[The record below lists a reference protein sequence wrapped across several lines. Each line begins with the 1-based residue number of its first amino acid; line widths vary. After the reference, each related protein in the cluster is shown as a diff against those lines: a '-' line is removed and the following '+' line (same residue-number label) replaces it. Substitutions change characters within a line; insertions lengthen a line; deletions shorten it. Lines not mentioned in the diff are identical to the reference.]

1 MRRTVPLA
9 GVMRATVITGL
20 VVVAVVSAGRASA
33 SPDSPV
39 ASKQRVA
46 IEVKTPLDA
55 RTGTFVL
62 DVPTPGPLKNDSG
75 SITFTSGP
83 TPVFTRRI
91 VRGQRVDRFRGTNT
105 LTGKQGTLVMSQQVD
120 FVSAGNRYMVGAG
133 NWSIVR
139 GTGAYAGL
147 KGGGRS
153 ALVSPPAPPGRFG
166 FAQHEGFVTTR

>member
-1 MRRTVPLA
+1 MRRTVPFA
-9 GVMRATVITGL
+9 VVMCATALTGL
-20 VVVAVVSAGRASA
+20 AVVAVVSAGRASA
-33 SPDSPV
+33 SSDSPV

-46 IEVKTPLDA
+46 VQVKLPLAA
-55 RTGTFVL
+55 RTATFVL
-62 DVPTPGPLKNDSG
+62 DALTPGPLAPDSG
-75 SITFTSGP
+75 STIFTSGP
-83 TPVFTRRI
+83 TPVFSGRI
-91 VRGQRVDRFRGTNT
+91 IRGQRVDRFRGTST
-105 LTGKQGTLVMSQQVD
+105 LTGKHGTLVISQQVD

-133 NWSIVR
+133 TWSIVR